1 MRPRLAALLL
11 CVPLAGCATVLQ
23 AVTEKQAQLV
33 SGLWTRQLDTAR
45 AQIQAAPGQ
54 YAPTATFTY
63 TVISWAGSGTMPAE
77 QQAALIAEAEGYLQA
92 TLQADPT
99 SAWAAHNDLG
109 RLRLAAGDPAAAI
122 AAFQASQAS
131 TPNVAA
137 LDDWLRAVAASGG
150 QIADTCA
157 GLGETAAPDMMFDL
171 LNTCKAH
178 GDSLAWADA
187 GAIAAYQAEAER
199 RAAAQAA
206 RQAELAA
213 AAPAY
218 SAPAPSGS
226 SASSS
231 SSSTSSPPARASISL
246 KNGCSQ
252 TVKLFFGDK
261 PKYGSG
267 RYTTI
272 GANNITSESMAPGDM
287 IWIVDDSQ
295 NGLSS
300 FTAGSG
306 SQRVEINSSCTGFVV
321 R

>member
-1 MRPRLAALLL
+1 MRARLAALML
-11 CVPLAGCATVLQ
+11 CVPLSGCAALLQ
-23 AVTEKQAQLV
+23 TVTEKQAQLV
-33 SGLWTRQLDTAR
+33 SGLWARQLDTAR

-54 YAPTATFTY
+54 YAPTASFTY
-63 TVISWAGSGTMPAE
+63 SVIGWAKAGNMPAE
-77 QQAALIAEAEGYLQA
+77 QQAALIAEAEGYIRA
-92 TLQADPT
+92 ALQADPAA
-99 SAWAAHNDLG
+99 AWAAHNDLG
-109 RLRLAAGDPAAAI
+109 RLKLVAGDPSGAI
-122 AAFQASQAS
+122 ADFQASQGS

-137 LDDWLRAVAASGG
+137 LDDWLGAVSATGG

-157 GLGETAAPDMMFDL
+157 HISETATPDMVYDL
-171 LNTCKAH
+171 LNTCRAH
-178 GDSLAWADA
+178 GDDLSWADA
-187 GAIAAYQAEAER
+187 ATIVDYQAEAER

-213 AAPAY
+213 SAPSY
-218 SAPAPSGS
+218 SASTLS
-226 SASSS
+226 STSS
-231 SSSTSSPPARASISL
+231 SSSTTTSSAPARASISL

-267 RYTTI
+267 RYSTI
-272 GANNITSESMAPGDM
+272 GANNIISESMSPGDM

-295 NGLSS
+295 NGVSS

-306 SQRVEINSSCTGFVV
+306 SQRVEINSSCTGFIA